1 MALIHIGGKSYELIH
16 ENRNGWNPEAFR
28 NRYSEVL
35 ERYDYIIGDWGYNQ
49 LRLKG
54 FFRDNHQKANK
65 DSVFSAASDYINEYC
80 NFGCAY
86 FILEKKI
93 GSRTESSEE
102 DLDLDEEYGDDAVRL
117 EGYDLRAA
125 VESAAVV
132 SAAETASASEAPKA
146 GPKEQRPQQNRYRQH
161 QRSDNRGR
169 AGSGR
174 SEGGQTQA
182 GQSQGQGQPQNAG
195 AEQAHGQ
202 GQNQGGRRR
211 EHHFK
216 NKHHRSGGDY
226 KGKKP
231 MKMDVYEASE
241 PSRGSAS
248 PTNNKNAGRS

>member
-54 FFRDNHQKANK
+54 FFRDNHQKATK
-65 DSVFSAASDYINEYC
+65 DSVYSAASDYINEYC

-86 FILEKKI
+86 FILEKKS
-93 GSRTESSEE
+93 GGRAEMNED
-102 DLDLDEEYGDDAVRL
+102 DLDLDAEYGDDAVRL

-125 VESAAVV
+125 VESAAVA

-146 GPKEQRPQQNRYRQH
+146 APKEHRPLQNRYRQH

-169 AGSGR
+169 SGGR
-174 SEGGQTQA
+174 NENQAQA
-182 GQSQGQGQPQNAG
+182 GQSSGQGQQQNAGSEQAQGQGQG
-195 AEQAHGQ
+195 
-202 GQNQGGRRR
+202 QGGRRR

-216 NKHHRSGGDY
+216 NKHRGGGDQ

-231 MKMDVYEASE
+231 MK
-241 PSRGSAS
+241 PSSNESAGSS
-248 PTNNKNAGRS
+248 DPNRPHSNNKDAGRS